1 MKILKNILSLGFL
14 FLLSNMYGQNN
25 SDLLTTELKK
35 HFEQS
40 DLPGFAVSVVNEKGI
55 LYQQEFGYANKEEK
69 RLFSIN
75 TVENLGSV
83 SKTVVGLALIKA
95 IEDEKL
101 SLETKISDYLPFNV
115 INPYY
120 PDSPILVRHLANHT
134 SSILDTKNYG
144 KSYIL
149 AENTTNTE
157 NVHQDFL
164 NFISNHKKI
173 PMKIFLSNI
182 LEKGGDWYKK
192 KNYLKSK
199 PGTEQEYSNL
209 NAALVALIIEKAT
222 GVSFKEYTKNKIFEP
237 LKMTSTSW
245 SIQETSNNNFATNY
259 FPNGQIVPRYNLIT
273 YPDGGL
279 YSSVSDLSQY
289 LNEIIK
295 AYSGKSDFLKPEYAK
310 LLLPGDEDKNRAF
323 WGMGQKSR
331 NIGHGGSDPG
341 VQTDLQFNADSKIG
355 RIIITNVNAEDNE
368 NLWRQYRQIHNI
380 IAKYESK
387 FER

>member
-1 MKILKNILSLGFL
+1 
-14 FLLSNMYGQNN
+14 MYGQNN

-69 RLFSIN
+69 RLFSTN

-95 IEDEKL
+95 IEDEKI

-173 PMKIFLSNI
+173 PMEIFLSNI

-199 PGTEQEYSNL
+199 PGTEHEYSNL

-245 SIQETSNNNFATNY
+245 SIQETSINNFATNY

-310 LLLPGDEDKNRAF
+310 LLLPGDEDENRAF

-387 FER
+387 FEQ